1 MPSASG
7 HRAAADLDTLYA
19 GCPPWEI
26 GRPQPAFVQ
35 LAQQGELRGRVLD
48 VGCGTGEHALM
59 AAALGLDATGI
70 DLSST
75 GLQIA
80 ERKARERGLAARFL
94 RYDALALTELGE
106 EFDTALDSLF
116 LHALAPENR
125 IAYLDAL
132 RAVLRPDGRLFAL
145 CYSDSQPP
153 DTGVP
158 HRRSRD
164 EIEHWFADGWSLDA
178 LSATRCDS
186 ALLPGGVAAWLLT
199 CTRH

>member
-19 GCPPWEI
+19 GRPPWEI

-35 LAQQGELRGRVLD
+35 LARQGVLRGRVLD

-75 GLQIA
+75 GIQIA

-94 RYDALALTELGE
+94 RCDALALTELGE

-116 LHALAPENR
+116 LHALAPESR

-132 RAVLRPDGRLFAL
+132 HTVLRPGGRLFAL

-158 HRRSRD
+158 HRRGRD
-164 EIEHWFADGWSLDA
+164 EIECWFAGGWSLDA

-186 ALLPGGVAAWLLT
+186 TLLPGGVAAWLLA
-199 CTRH
+199 CTRR